1 MIKLWLIAALVA
13 GAVSGYSSL
22 GSFETSAYDEDPLPQ
37 AYKDELAKE
46 ESEQEPVSDEQH
58 EKEMQELIQAYAKK
72 YPEFDKKFGELL
84 YQTYAEAAVYKDQ
97 SFLDLPSELKE
108 RALTDVSKKEHK
120 MYEAFID
127 DMIVLEDA
135 YLDSQE

>member
-37 AYKDELAKE
+37 EYKDELVK
-46 ESEQEPVSDEQH
+46 ESEQEPVSDKEH
-58 EKEMQELIQAYAKK
+58 EKEIQELIQAYAKK
-72 YPEFDKKFGELL
+72 YPNFDKKFGELL

-108 RALTDVSKKEHK
+108 RALTDVPKEDHK

-127 DMIVLEDA
+127 DMIVLEDT